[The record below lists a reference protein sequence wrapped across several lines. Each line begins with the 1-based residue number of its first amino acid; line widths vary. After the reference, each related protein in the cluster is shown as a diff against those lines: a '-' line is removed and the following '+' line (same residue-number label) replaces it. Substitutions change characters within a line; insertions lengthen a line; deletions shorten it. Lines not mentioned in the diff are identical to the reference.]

1 MSYEHAHEQPIAA
14 DAGQQWAID
23 ARGLSKHYEIYD
35 RPSLRLR
42 QFIWPRLQRWL
53 QRPVRQYYRKFQ
65 ALQEI
70 DIQVRKGQTVGII
83 GRNGSGK
90 STLLQI
96 ICGTLH
102 PSAGQVQV
110 QGRVAALLELGSGFN
125 PEFTGRENVYFN
137 ASILGQDESVTRAK
151 FADIEAFAD
160 IGDFIDQPVKTY
172 SSGML
177 VRLAFAVIA
186 HVDADIL
193 VIDEALAVGDAFFT
207 QKCMR
212 FLRNFMRTGT
222 VLFVSHDL
230 GAVKNLCTHA
240 VWIDRGCVRYS
251 GDARTACDLYLEE
264 LFGQAPEPLPQAVS
278 PAPLSPL
285 PQPEPEPERSATATA
300 ATVAA
305 TENFPA
311 LRPWQGPAM
320 PVDVRAQLLDRSV
333 LRNDIHVF
341 DFDPDAPGFSSG
353 KARITQVSL
362 CNLQGQPL
370 AFIVGGEVVAL
381 QIRAQAYESLESP
394 IVGFYIKDRLGQNL
408 FGDNTWLSYCDAP
421 PTVPA
426 GHELFARFVFTMPR
440 LHVGEYSMTVALA
453 QGSQEVFVQH
463 HWIHDALQFAS
474 HTSSVAGG
482 LLGLPMQEI
491 ALDIGPPFH
500 TTHNPDEE
508 PA

>member
-1 MSYEHAHEQPIAA
+1 MFCETQRFDESNL
-14 DAGQQWAID
+14 AID
-23 ARGLSKHYEIYD
+23 AQGLSKHYEIYD
-35 RPSLRLR
+35 RPGLRLR
-42 QFIWPRLQRWL
+42 QFVWPRIQKTLG
-53 QRPVRQYYRKFQ
+53 RPVRQYYRKFQ
-65 ALQEI
+65 ALEGV
-70 DIQVRKGQTVGII
+70 DIRVPQGQTVGII

-102 PSAGQVQV
+102 PSAGQVRV

-137 ASILGQDESVTRAK
+137 ASVLGQEETITRSK

-160 IGDFIDQPVKTY
+160 IGEFIDQPVKTY

-212 FLRNFMRTGT
+212 FLRDFMRSGT

-240 VWIDRGCVRYS
+240 LWIDRGRLRYS
-251 GDARTACDLYLEE
+251 GDARTACDLYMEE
-264 LFGQAPEPLPQAVS
+264 LFGQANPVQTA
-278 PAPLSPL
+278 PAAAAQ
-285 PQPEPEPERSATATA
+285 QPVQGESK
-300 ATVAA
+300 AA
-305 TENFPA
+305 TENEA
-311 LRPWQGPAM
+311 CANLRPWQGSAAHK
-320 PVDVRAQLLDRSV
+320 DVRAELLDRSV
-333 LRNDIHVF
+333 LRNDIRIF
-341 DFDPDAPGFSSG
+341 DFDPGAAGFQSG
-353 KARITQVSL
+353 QAHIVNVQL
-362 CNLQGQPL
+362 CNLEGQPL

-381 QIRAQAYESLESP
+381 HVRASAQETLHSP
-394 IVGFYIKDRLGQNL
+394 IVGFYVKDRLGQNL

-426 GHELFARFVFTMPR
+426 GHELLARFVFAMPR
-440 LHVGEYSMTVALA
+440 LHIGDYTITVALA
-453 QGSQEVFVQH
+453 QGTQTSFIQH
-463 HWIHDALQFAS
+463 HWIHDALQFSS

-482 LLGLPMQEI
+482 LVGLPMQEI
-491 ALDIGPPFH
+491 SLDIAPLP
-500 TTHNPDEE
+500 NL
-508 PA
+508 

>member
-1 MSYEHAHEQPIAA
+1 MSCETAVSATEEL
-14 DAGQQWAID
+14 AIC
-23 ARGLSKHYEIYD
+23 AQGLSKHYEIYD

-53 QRPVRQYYRKFQ
+53 GRPVRQYYRKFQ
-65 ALQEI
+65 ALEGV

-102 PSAGQVQV
+102 PSAGQVRV

-137 ASILGQDESVTRAK
+137 ASILGQDESVTRAR

-240 VWIDRGCVRYS
+240 VWIDRGRLRYS
-251 GDARTACDLYLEE
+251 GDARTACDLYMEE
-264 LFGQAPEPLPQAVS
+264 LFGQACQPQVEVDEPAAAPAVASCASRSGGEQAAAGVS
-278 PAPLSPL
+278 VP
-285 PQPEPEPERSATATA
+285 T
-300 ATVAA
+300 
-305 TENFPA
+305 
-311 LRPWQGPAM
+311 LRPWQGPMAQQ
-320 PVDVRAQLLDRSV
+320 DVRAELLDRSV
-333 LRNDIHVF
+333 LRNDIRVF
-341 DFDPDAPGFSSG
+341 DFDPQAPGFQSG
-353 KARITQVSL
+353 RAHITDVRL
-362 CNLQGQPL
+362 CNLQGRPL
-370 AFIVGGEVVAL
+370 AFIVGGEMVAL
-381 QIRAQAYESLESP
+381 HVRARVHEDLHSP
-394 IVGFYIKDRLGQNL
+394 IVGFYVKDRLGQNL
-408 FGDNTWLSYCDAP
+408 FGDNTWLSYCDEP

-426 GHELFARFVFTMPR
+426 GHELLARFVFAMPR
-440 LHVGEYSMTVALA
+440 LHVGDYTITVALA
-453 QGSQEVFVQH
+453 QGTQTSFVQH
-463 HWIHDALQFAS
+463 HWIHDALQFSS
-474 HTSSVAGG
+474 HTSCVAGG

-491 ALDIGPPFH
+491 ALDIGPPSGAQSL
-500 TTHNPDEE
+500 TIQPEST
-508 PA
+508 